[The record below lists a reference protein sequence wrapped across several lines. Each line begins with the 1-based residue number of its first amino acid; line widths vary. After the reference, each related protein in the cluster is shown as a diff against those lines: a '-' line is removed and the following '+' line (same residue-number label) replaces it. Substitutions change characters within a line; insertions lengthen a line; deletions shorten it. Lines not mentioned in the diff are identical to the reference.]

1 MKAANKAA
9 VGLILVGIAA
19 TAFFGIG
26 HYRARA
32 DALAATGGFNGERAF
47 KDLRQLVQFGPR
59 PAGSQNLERSGI
71 HKAPASHLRCGD
83 LG

>member
-1 MKAANKAA
+1 MKAA
-9 VGLILVGIAA
+9 VDLILVGIAA
-19 TAFFGIG
+19 TAIFEIRS
-26 HYRARA
+26 YRARE
-32 DALAATGGFNGERAF
+32 DVLAAVAGFSGERAF